1 MSQPERDDTGTQL
14 RVGAISGIHQDDAS
28 RQARVAGGDDLIES
42 DHRLGLEADVFR
54 NANSLPA
61 RGIVGPV
68 LRQKETIGDWKA
80 RCVVCD
86 RQRDGDLTVVLLAE
100 LAGILA
106 RHADRMPAFLWKA
119 GVVDDPGLDL
129 PWTAGV
135 TIAATLA
142 MTVSSDQGDCPT
154 K

>member
-1 MSQPERDDTGTQL
+1 MRITSSVPIGVRHIQPLIGAYNTRFPEVEIDFNLADD
-14 RVGAISGIHQDDAS
+14 
-28 RQARVAGGDDLIES
+28 
-42 DHRLGLEADVFR
+42 
-54 NANSLPA
+54 
-61 RGIVGPV
+61 
-68 LRQKETIGDWKA
+68 
-80 RCVVCD
+80 
-86 RQRDGDLTVVLLAE
+86 LAE